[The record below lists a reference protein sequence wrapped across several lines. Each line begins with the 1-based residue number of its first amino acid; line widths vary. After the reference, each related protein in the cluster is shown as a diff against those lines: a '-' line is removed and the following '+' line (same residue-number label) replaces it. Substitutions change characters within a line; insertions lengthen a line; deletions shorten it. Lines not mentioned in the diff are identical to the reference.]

1 MTKENIERLLNP
13 VEEEFLAGPSISN
26 FGFTEEEIEEI
37 YAKDQDEPWWNL

>member
-1 MTKENIERLLNP
+1 MTKENIERFLNS
-13 VEEEFLAGPSISN
+13 EEEFQAGSSISN